1 MICTTF
7 LSKLCCVLSLNGNR
21 NFWRLPSTVSTHY
34 LLRIRYFSAPSFPVN
49 SRSRGR
55 ACKIGVPVW
64 YKPLLWPSHCRLVIT
79 SQPVSDWSKIKR
91 NWVQTYIAPLRE
103 AHRLTIWHC
112 FCYFAKKYK
121 IKQKSNGK
129 KHSTTRK
136 KRFFAVYLSSLKLKT
151 VNYMYHF
158 HHKWRVTRGTKQIKI
173 PWDGNWT
180 CPTSKY
186 M

>member
-7 LSKLCCVLSLNGNR
+7 LSKRCCVLSLNGNR

-34 LLRIRYFSAPSFPVN
+34 LLRIKYFSAPSFPVN

-55 ACKIGVPVW
+55 ACKIRVPVW
-64 YKPLLWPSHCRLVIT
+64 YKPLLWPSHCRSVIK
-79 SQPVSDWSKIKR
+79 SQPVSDWGKIKR
-91 NWVQTYIAPLRE
+91 NLFQTYIAPLRE

-129 KHSTTRK
+129 KTFHYK
-136 KRFFAVYLSSLKLKT
+136 KKTFLRGILIKSKVKDSKLYVSFSSQAAC
-151 VNYMYHF
+151 N
-158 HHKWRVTRGTKQIKI
+158 
-173 PWDGNWT
+173 
-180 CPTSKY
+180 
-186 M
+186 